1 MSEARVQRR
10 DYRRRVIRSERTVRA
25 DPEVVHDLITDVSA
39 WSVWSPHV
47 ASVQPVRGDSARVH
61 EGWTGRV
68 RPWFGPPTTMSVT
81 RAVPGEGIRW
91 RTRAFG
97 YELHYRDGVEA
108 VSSDTTRVVFEAELD
123 GPGAQVL
130 ERLVAPLSALGQRR
144 RIRRLGALAELVTAR
159 RLSQRP

>member
-1 MSEARVQRR
+1 MQ
-10 DYRRRVIRSERTVRA
+10 A
-25 DPEVVHDLITDVSA
+25 DPAVVHDLITDVSA

-47 ASVQPVRGDSARVH
+47 ASVETMRGDTSRVH

-81 RAVPGEGIRW
+81 RAAPGEGIHW

-108 VSSDTTRVVFEAELD
+108 VAPGRTKVVLEAELD
-123 GPGAQVL
+123 GPGAHVL
-130 ERLVAPLSALGQRR
+130 ERVVAPLSALGQRR
-144 RIRRLGALAELVTAR
+144 RIRRLGALAELMTAR
-159 RLSQRP
+159 AWSGRP